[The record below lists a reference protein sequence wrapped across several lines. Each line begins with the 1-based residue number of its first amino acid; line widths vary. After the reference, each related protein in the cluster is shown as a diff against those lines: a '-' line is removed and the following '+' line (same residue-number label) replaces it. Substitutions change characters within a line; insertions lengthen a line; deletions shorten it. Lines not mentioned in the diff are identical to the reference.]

1 MTVPSIVGVKC
12 SAMLATSEAPAQPTA
27 AGVATLWN
35 DAHREAV
42 EGRRKAE
49 ARVTAMDE
57 YVRALQEGGRAQTE
71 RMRVMEAERARME
84 AERAALAEE
93 CEKRL
98 RGMEAERA
106 ALAEECAARVEEAR
120 AAGALAETT
129 SLAHDALAL
138 HGATLVA
145 AAEAASA
152 LVATATAG
160 TTHLASDATAVATTT
175 AAHVDAQAALARA
188 AAALEEHTAAME
200 GASKEAVGIVL
211 HGMQQLAASYLP
223 GGGDGEAASD
233 PTLSCSAAARQ
244 AGPGGRG

>member
-1 MTVPSIVGVKC
+1 
-12 SAMLATSEAPAQPTA
+12 MLATSEAPAQPTA

-35 DAHREAV
+35 DAHRDAV
-42 EGRRKAE
+42 DGRRKAE

-71 RMRVMEAERARME
+71 RLRVMEAERAR
-84 AERAALAEE
+84 ERAALAEE

-160 TTHLASDATAVATTT
+160 TTHPASDATAVATTT
-175 AAHVDAQAALARA
+175 AAHVAAQAALASA

-211 HGMQQLAASYLP
+211 HGMQQLAAAYLP

-233 PTLSCSAAARQ
+233 PTLSCSAAARH

>member
-1 MTVPSIVGVKC
+1 
-12 SAMLATSEAPAQPTA
+12 MLAAPWSPAPAPPTA

-35 DAHREAV
+35 DAHRDAV
-42 EGRRKAE
+42 DGRRKAE

-71 RMRVMEAERARME
+71 RLRVMEAERAR
-84 AERAALAEE
+84 ERAALAEE

-152 LVATATAG
+152 LVTTATVAAGRGAADDLAVAAATAAAADAEAG
-160 TTHLASDATAVATTT
+160 L
-175 AAHVDAQAALARA
+175 AQAAGELAVA
-188 AAALEEHTAAME
+188 AVRDAVPAAVDVVLAELAELERLGAMPSGDDGGAA
-200 GASKEAVGIVL
+200 GGSCGQQAGR
-211 HGMQQLAASYLP
+211 HGY
-223 GGGDGEAASD
+223 GGG
-233 PTLSCSAAARQ
+233 C
-244 AGPGGRG
+244 

>member
-1 MTVPSIVGVKC
+1 
-12 SAMLATSEAPAQPTA
+12 MLATSEAPAQPTA

-35 DAHREAV
+35 DAHRDAV
-42 EGRRKAE
+42 DGRRKAE

-71 RMRVMEAERARME
+71 RLRVMEAERAR
-84 AERAALAEE
+84 ERAALAEE

-160 TTHLASDATAVATTT
+160 TTT
-175 AAHVDAQAALARA
+175 Q
-188 AAALEEHTAAME
+188 
-200 GASKEAVGIVL
+200 
-211 HGMQQLAASYLP
+211 
-223 GGGDGEAASD
+223 
-233 PTLSCSAAARQ
+233 
-244 AGPGGRG
+244 